1 MVSSTMVLD
10 DNKARVLFRTRCL
23 PRLVHGLQSLVIQ

>member
-1 MVSSTMVLD
+1 MVSSTMVLG
-10 DNKARVLFRTRCL
+10 DNKARLFSRARSL

>member
-1 MVSSTMVLD
+1 MVSTTMVLGN
-10 DNKARVLFRTRCL
+10 NKARVLFRARSL

>member
-1 MVSSTMVLD
+1 MVLG
-10 DNKARVLFRTRCL
+10 DNKARLFFRGRSL

>member
-10 DNKARVLFRTRCL
+10 DNKARLFFSARSL
-23 PRLVHGLQSLVIQ
+23 PRLVQCLQSLVIP

>member
-10 DNKARVLFRTRCL
+10 DNKARVFFRARSL